1 MSSREQWQR
10 IKAIF
15 NSAKECAPA
24 ARPDYLNEA
33 CGNDELIRREVET
46 LLAADESND
55 DFLHAPAYEF
65 AAGMLAEDKSE
76 FAAGQSVGPYTI
88 LSLLGSG
95 GMGEVYLAQDT
106 RLGRRIALKLI
117 ASEFASDARRVYRF
131 EQEARA
137 ASALNHPN
145 VCVIHE
151 IGTTESG
158 RHFIAMEHIDGVT
171 LRARIARRR
180 LKPGEALD
188 VIIQIADALIATHAA
203 GIIHCDIKP
212 ENIMLRRDGYIK
224 VLDFGLAKLNEN
236 LPRQQQFHEAST
248 IKVRTESGML
258 MGTVR
263 YMSPEQL
270 REAQVDERTDIWSLC
285 VVLHE
290 MVTGT
295 TPFEAPTTNDTIAMI
310 LERQSREL
318 DFSDEIP
325 PKLQQII
332 KKALVKDRAER
343 YQTVRELASDLKRLR
358 REMRSRSEILAAA
371 PDLMTQLTLSVPLR
385 GGQESTVSGTE
396 RGSAIFVRMKSRAIS
411 TADFLFSEIK
421 EHKTAAVFTGV
432 TAILAALLLVPNLPR
447 LVGRFYGPTG
457 EHQKSTEP
465 LQTMKMASLTNSG
478 TSVCAAIS
486 PDGNLVAHAEYKDGM
501 QQLLLTSIATSG
513 SSILVSPADVK
524 YLGVTFSRDGNYLYF
539 TRSEHSDAGVLYQ
552 LALPGSP
559 PRKIKDGVDSPIT
572 FSPAG
577 DRFSFVRVNKSN
589 GEFSLM
595 QAAIDGSG
603 EQTLASRGNG
613 QRLSVYGPAW
623 SPNGKTIVCAAGW
636 WDKGYHMN
644 LIEVGVEDRHEKVL
658 TGGSWYSV
666 LQVAWLEDQSGLV
679 VSANE
684 QALSP
689 YQLWRV
695 SYPQGEP
702 IRITNDTSEYKS
714 VSLSR
719 DGNSIAPVRSQQVG
733 RIWVAADGDAQ
744 RARAIASTAGRIYGL
759 DWTTDGK
766 IVFSAMT
773 QDKLNISSIDPDGS
787 NQNQLTVNAGDN
799 YSPAV
804 SPDGRYIVFASN
816 RTGSL
821 NIWRMNAGDG
831 SEPRQLTFS
840 DGNSYPSCSADSRWV
855 VYDNLTNSKTSVWKV
870 SIDGDDPVQLTD
882 ENARMP
888 IVSPDNQFIAYRYS
902 IEAAEGI
909 AILPFQ
915 GGPPVKRVPI
925 PIMDWQRVQWVANGH
940 ALTYIDTTNGVS
952 NIWSYDLES
961 GSSKKLTEFTADKIF
976 AYAWSPNQKQLA
988 CERGMEPRDVT
999 VISNWR

>member
-524 YLGVTFSRDGNYLYF
+524 YLGVTFSRD
-539 TRSEHSDAGVLYQ
+539 AGVLYQ